1 MKTDFRKSFARDLRK
16 RKNDFDFL
24 GRVKG
29 AIEDVE
35 LSETTSMIANL
46 KKLKGESGYY
56 RIRFGDYRIGIKIED
71 DLVIFI
77 RALHRKDIYRYF
89 P

>member
-1 MKTDFRKSFARDLRK
+1 MKTEFTKSFARDLRV
-16 RKNDFDFL
+16 RRNDVNFL
-24 GRVKG
+24 NRVREIIEQVESAN
-29 AIEDVE
+29 AIID
-35 LSETTSMIANL
+35 IRNL
-46 KKLKGESGYY
+46 RKLKSESNYY
-56 RIRFGDYRIGIKIED
+56 RIRLGNYRIEVRGQK